1 MLMCYV
7 RQYTSPKNDIDL
19 ALEIDRCLFCCWVD
33 DLKYGFFIRFFYPF
47 FLFHY
52 ENRTRMESYFFP
64 SARDIYN
71 DIIII
76 RGGLLCNSCG

>member
-1 MLMCYV
+1 
-7 RQYTSPKNDIDL
+7 
-19 ALEIDRCLFCCWVD
+19 
-33 DLKYGFFIRFFYPF
+33 
-47 FLFHY
+47 
-52 ENRTRMESYFFP
+52 MESYFFP